1 MTGAHYSS
9 GRFRNGFPIAPKKTR
24 LRIVVMPTSRQLLI
38 LGTGITWSLAVGV
51 HHTNAQG
58 DEAQALRSVRGEIG
72 ALEERLA
79 AQQAERETEWLVLKE
94 AELRAAGAARAL
106 RDIREPVSYTHLR
119 AHET

>member
-1 MTGAHYSS
+1 
-9 GRFRNGFPIAPKKTR
+9 
-24 LRIVVMPTSRQLLI
+24 MPTSRQLLI